1 MQIKL
6 ENNTLNSVLDCD
18 SNKTN
23 TLKGT
28 KDMLKGA
35 KVIFGEKVWLS
46 DTLFILFE
54 YIVYRY
60 VYFTLFEYI
69 VSFTQNFLVV

>member
-35 KVIFGEKVWLS
+35 KVIFGERYGLVIHCLYCS
-46 DTLFILFE
+46 SIL
-54 YIVYRY
+54 YIGMAI
-60 VYFTLFEYI
+60 LHCSSI
-69 VSFTQNFLVV
+69 